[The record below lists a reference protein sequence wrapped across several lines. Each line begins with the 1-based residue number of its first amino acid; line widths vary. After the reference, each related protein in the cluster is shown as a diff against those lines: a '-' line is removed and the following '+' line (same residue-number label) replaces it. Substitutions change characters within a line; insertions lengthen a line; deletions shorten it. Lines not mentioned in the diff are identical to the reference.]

1 VQGFKFDNVE
11 TILMP
16 LKRIFVALALV
27 CLAAGVACNSNRK
40 VTNLD
45 PEVVK
50 NAEKQAG
57 YDSLSVDVNKDK
69 GVVTLSGRVPSEQD
83 KDRAGQV
90 AQAVAGQLV
99 VANQISIEPPGVA
112 SQAREIEGNIDDS
125 IEKQFKAL
133 LIANHWDKEHI
144 AYKSKNGVLTLRGR
158 VPDMQDRADVEKVAA
173 TVPHVTQV
181 VNELDVKGK

>member
-1 VQGFKFDNVE
+1 MLWKKALIVSTLAIFALSIACTEKKITNFDPD
-11 TILMP
+11 T
-16 LKRIFVALALV
+16 
-27 CLAAGVACNSNRK
+27 
-40 VTNLD
+40 
-45 PEVVK
+45 VK

-57 YDSLSVDVNKDK
+57 FNDVSVDVNKEK
-69 GVVTLSGRVPSEQD
+69 GVVTLNGKVTSEQD

-112 SQAREIEGNIDDS
+112 SQAKEIEGNLDDS
-125 IEKQFKAL
+125 IDKQFKAL
-133 LIANHWDKEHI
+133 LIANHWDKDHI
-144 AYKSKNGVLTLRGR
+144 AYKTKNGVLTLKGR
-158 VPDMQDRADVEKVAA
+158 VADMQERADVEKVAA

>member
-1 VQGFKFDNVE
+1 MLWK
-11 TILMP
+11 
-16 LKRIFVALALV
+16 KALIVPTLAMFAL
-27 CLAAGVACNSNRK
+27 GVACTEK
-40 VTNLD
+40 KITNLD
-45 PEVVK
+45 PDTVK

-57 YDSLSVDVNKDK
+57 FDDVSVDVNKEK
-69 GVVTLSGRVPSEQD
+69 GVVTLNGKVASEQD

-112 SQAREIEGNIDDS
+112 SQAKEIEGNLDDS
-125 IEKQFKAL
+125 IDKQFKAL
-133 LIANHWDKEHI
+133 LIANHWDNDHI
-144 AYKSKNGVLTLRGR
+144 AYKTKNGVLTLKGH
-158 VPDMQDRADVEKVAA
+158 VADMQERANVEKVAA